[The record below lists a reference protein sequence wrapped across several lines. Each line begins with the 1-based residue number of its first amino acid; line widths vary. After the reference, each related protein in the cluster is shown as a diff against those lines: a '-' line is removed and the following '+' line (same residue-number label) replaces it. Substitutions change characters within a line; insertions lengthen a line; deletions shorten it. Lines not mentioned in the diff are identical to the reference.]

1 MMPRDIS
8 NMEYYIRRY
17 KLQLLFISD
26 VVLMMVSMSLAVL
39 FLSGNQLNDVYL
51 FFDRFWWIFPL
62 LIAFRIGVFR
72 NFGLYHWAW
81 QYMSVREVLSL
92 IKSIL
97 FSSVLVTVSIIALG
111 KKDFP
116 FSSLAIEAIL
126 CFTLLGGVRLLIRMW
141 KEKLSEPL
149 GDVVKKT
156 TLIVGAGDAGEMIL
170 REMLKLSQLKYKP
183 IGFVDDNA
191 SKKGVFIHHL
201 PVLGKCE
208 DIPDIVAENAVEE
221 IIIALPSANHKQIRR
236 IVDLCE
242 MSGAKYKIVP
252 GIFELIDGT
261 VHVSQIRNVEIED
274 LLGREPIKQ
283 DLKSISSYISDS
295 KILITGAGGS
305 IGSELCRQVAM
316 YNPSQMI
323 ILGKG
328 ENSIFDIELEL
339 RNKYPYLDLV
349 SYIADIRD
357 VDRINNIFKETSPDV
372 VFHAAAHKHVSL
384 MEKNADEAILNNVMG
399 TKNIV
404 DSSDRYGVKKF
415 VMISTDKAVNP
426 SNIMGATKRVA
437 EMIVQSKAASGSK
450 TKFVSVRF
458 GNVLGSRGSVVPLFK
473 KQIAARIPVTVT
485 HPEAKRYFMT
495 IPEAVQLVIQAGAM
509 GAGGEIFI
517 LDMGEPVKI
526 VDLAKDLIKLSGLEL
541 GIDIDIKFIGLKP
554 GEKMFEELLTEKEGK
569 NATKNEKIFVAPAG
583 RIDQEQLLANISK
596 LSELACQGK
605 KEDIKLQLKAMIP
618 TYEEVIL

>member
-1 MMPRDIS
+1 MSRGIS
-8 NMEYYIRRY
+8 KTESYIRRY
-17 KLQLLFISD
+17 KLPLFFMSD
-26 VVLMMVSMSLAVL
+26 IVLMIFSLSLAVFL
-39 FLSGNQLNDVYL
+39 LSGNELSGLYQ
-51 FFDRFWWIFPL
+51 FIERFWWIFPL
-62 LIAFRIGVFR
+62 LLAFRIGVFR

-97 FSSVLVTVSIIALG
+97 LSSILVTVSIIALG

-116 FSSLAIEAIL
+116 FSVLAIESLL
-126 CFTLLGGVRLLIRMW
+126 CFTLLGGVRLLIRIW

-149 GDVVKKT
+149 TDGVKRT

-170 REMLKLSQLKYKP
+170 REMLKLSQLRYKP
-183 IGFVDDNA
+183 IGFVDDNP
-191 SKKGVFIHHL
+191 SKKGIFIHHL

-208 DIPDIVAENAVEE
+208 DIPDIVKDNAVDE
-221 IIIALPSANHKQIRR
+221 IIIALPSANHKQIRK
-236 IVDLCE
+236 IVGLCE
-242 MSGAKYKIVP
+242 MSGAKFKIVP

-261 VHVSQIRNVEIED
+261 VHVNQIRNVEIED

-283 DLKSISSYISDS
+283 DLESISSYVSDS
-295 KILITGAGGS
+295 KVLITGAGGS

-316 YNPSQMI
+316 YNPSQII

-339 RNKYPYLDLV
+339 KNKYPYLDLA

-384 MEKNADEAILNNVMG
+384 MEKNADEAVLNNVLG
-399 TKNIV
+399 TKNVV
-404 DSSDRYGVKKF
+404 DASDRRGVKKF

-437 EMIVQSKAASGSK
+437 EMIVQSKAAGGSR

-473 KQIAARIPVTVT
+473 KQIAARGPVTVT

-509 GAGGEIFI
+509 GSGGEIYI

-526 VDLAKDLIKLSGLEL
+526 VDLAKDLIKLSGFEL

-554 GEKMFEELLTEKEGK
+554 GEKLFEELLTEKEGK

-583 RIDQEQLLANISK
+583 RIDSEKLLVNISK
-596 LSELACQGK
+596 LAELASQGK
-605 KEDIKLQLKAMIP
+605 KEEIKRQLKTMIP
-618 TYEEVIL
+618 TYEEVVL